1 MAYASRA
8 GRARVSTRN
17 QQAFAV
23 CDRCGIWNNHVNL
36 LWQYDWA
43 GAKLNNLRILV
54 CDRCEDIPQQQKRA
68 IVLTADPLPVLNA
81 RVEAYAADETN
92 YHTTVVPP
100 VIDPITGLNVAQ
112 GQYLLTQDGQY
123 MVEQPVGKPNGLES
137 YAISPLN
144 GSVHYGVVLPLL
156 SVNTDGSNKVTV
168 TCNGVHGL
176 STNDQISIDGLTNTN
191 ACGFYS
197 VTVTTATA
205 FTYLTAKTIP
215 AASLL
220 QSQTVAKT
228 VIVGLPYDFNQIP
241 LVG

>member
-1 MAYASRA
+1 MAYASKA
-8 GRARVSTRN
+8 GRARVSARN
-17 QQAFAV
+17 PQAFGV
-23 CDRCGIWNNHVNL
+23 CDRCSMWYNHVDL
-36 LWQYDWA
+36 RWQYQWA
-43 GAKLNNLRILV
+43 GAKLNNIRLLV
-54 CDRCEDIPQQQKRA
+54 CQHCYDEPQQQKRA
-68 IVLTADPLPVLNA
+68 IVLTADPLPVINA
-81 RVEAYAADETN
+81 RVEPYAQDETN
-92 YHTTVVPP
+92 FHTTVVPP
-100 VIDPITGLNVAQ
+100 IIDPITGLNVAQ
-112 GQYLLTQDGQY
+112 GQNLLTQDGKY
-123 MVEQPVGKPNGLES
+123 MVEQPVGAPNGLES

-156 SVNTDGSNKVTV
+156 SVSSDGSNKVTV

-176 STNDQISIDGLTNTN
+176 STNDQISIEDLANTD

-215 AASLL
+215 SESLL

-228 VIVGLPYDFNQIP
+228 VIVGLPYGFDQIP

>member
-8 GRARVSTRN
+8 GRARVSSRN
-17 QQAFAV
+17 PQAFAV

-36 LWQYDWA
+36 RWQYDWA

-54 CDRCEDIPQQQKRA
+54 CERCEDIPQQQKRA

-81 RVEAYAADETN
+81 RVESYVADETN

-100 VIDPITGLNVAQ
+100 VIDPVTGLNIAQ
-112 GQYLLTQDGQY
+112 GQHLLTQDGQY
-123 MVEQPVGKPNGLES
+123 MVEQPIGKPNGLEP
-137 YAISPLN
+137 YAISPLL
-144 GSVHYGVVLPLL
+144 GSVTYGVELSLL
-156 SVNTDGSNKVTV
+156 SVSSNGSNIISV
-168 TCNGVHGL
+168 TCNGPHGL
-176 STNDQISIDGLTNTN
+176 NTNDQISIEDLTNVD

-205 FTYLTAKTIP
+205 FTYLVAKTIP
-215 AASLL
+215 SSGLL

-228 VIVGLPYDFNQIP
+228 VIVGLPYDFVQIP